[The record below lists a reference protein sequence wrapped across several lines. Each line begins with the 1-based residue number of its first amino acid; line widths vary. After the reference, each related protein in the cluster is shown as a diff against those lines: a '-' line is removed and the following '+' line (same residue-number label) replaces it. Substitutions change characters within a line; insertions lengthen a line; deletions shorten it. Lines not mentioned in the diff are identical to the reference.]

1 MGESES
7 ETFRENEEIKL
18 LILRITNDCN
28 LRCRYCYAS
37 GGDNRE
43 YMGWETA
50 RRAVDYAA
58 ARSSFFKIQFTGGEP
73 LLNLPLIKQIV
84 TYVRERKLP
93 AVFQMQ
99 TNGTLIDLPAA
110 RELKAMRVATGVS
123 LDGMP
128 GVNDPLRPFAGGRG
142 STVAVVR
149 GLQNLAAA
157 GIKVG
162 LTAVLTADSAAN
174 LPRLVELASYLGNV
188 HGIALDLLRPM
199 GRCLKSGVLPPEPD
213 KLAAQI
219 LAGLR
224 RAREIAASGGR
235 LIRFREVERLRYQL
249 RRGRVRRHYCYATT
263 GQSMVVMPD
272 GTVYPCS
279 SLAGIADFYLGN
291 IVEDDFCLFSAATRL
306 PFLQRTVEDMAEC
319 RDCPDNWLCGGG
331 CLARSYAYTGR
342 FDRPY
347 PGDCQLKKIFLEYV
361 RMEEGL
367 PEAPGEIT

>member
-1 MGESES
+1 MAGSAGEF
-7 ETFRENEEIKL
+7 FRENEEIKL

-28 LRCRYCYAS
+28 LRCRYCYAG

-58 ARSSFFKIQFTGGEP
+58 SRSSFFKIQFTGGEP
-73 LLNLPLIKQIV
+73 LLNLPLIEKTV

-93 AVFQMQ
+93 AIFQMQ
-99 TNGTLIDLPAA
+99 TNGTLISLPIA
-110 RELKAMRVATGVS
+110 RKLKSMGVAIGVS

-128 GVNDPLRPFAGGRG
+128 EVNDPLRPFAGGRG

-149 GLQNLAAA
+149 GLQNLAAV

-199 GRCLKSGVLPPEPD
+199 GRCLESGVLPPEPD
-213 KLAAQI
+213 KLRVQI

-235 LIRFREVERLRYQL
+235 PVRFREVERLRYQL
-249 RRGRVRRHYCYATT
+249 RRGRARRHYCYATT

-272 GTVYPCS
+272 GAVYPCS
-279 SLAGIADFYLGN
+279 SLAGIKDFYPGY
-291 IVEDDFCLFSAATRL
+291 ITGSDFCLSSAVARL

-319 RDCPDNWLCGGG
+319 RGCPDNWLCGGG

-347 PGDCQLKKIFLEYV
+347 PGDCQLKKVFLEYV
-361 RMEEGL
+361 RVEEGL
-367 PEAPGEIT
+367 FRNEA